1 MKTNKL
7 QLNNMKSFKDYLDT
21 VNQAIAAI
29 PYPKE
34 PRQLYEPI
42 AYHMAL
48 GGKRVR
54 PVLTLMACE
63 AMGGN
68 MERALDAALGL
79 ELFHNFTLLHDDV
92 MDNADVRR
100 GKPTVHFQWNDNT
113 AILSGDTML
122 TIATQYI
129 ARTANWQVMD
139 LFNKTAIEIYEG
151 QQWDMDY
158 EHRIDVSVD
167 EYINMIRLKTSVL
180 LGCALKMGALIAD
193 ASAEDADKLY
203 EAGVNMGLAFQL
215 RDDMLDVWGNP
226 ETFGKEIGGDIMN
239 NKKTYL
245 LINAIR
251 LAQGDDADELRH
263 WLNDP
268 YATRDNKV
276 AGVTALYERLGVREM
291 IEEAIAHYNDLA
303 IAAFNQ
309 VNISDEDKQAFVQ
322 LANKLAGR
330 LF

>member
-1 MKTNKL
+1 MKEF
-7 QLNNMKSFKDYLDT
+7 QYYLNL
-21 VNQAIAAI
+21 VNQAIASI
-29 PYPKE
+29 PYPKAPE
-34 PRQLYEPI
+34 QLYEPI

-54 PVLTLMACE
+54 PVLLLMACE
-63 AMGGN
+63 AMGGQVDQ
-68 MERALDAALGL
+68 ALEAAVGL
-79 ELFHNFTLLHDDV
+79 EMFHNFTLLHDDV

-100 GKPTVHFQWNDNT
+100 GKTTVHRRWNDNT

-129 ARTANWQVMD
+129 ARTMNWPVMD

-158 EHRIDVSVD
+158 EYRNDVTVD

-180 LGCALKMGALIAD
+180 LGCALKMGALLAD
-193 ASAEDADKLY
+193 ADAKDAEMLY

-215 RDDMLDVWGNP
+215 RDDVLDVWGDP
-226 ETFGKEIGGDIMN
+226 KTFGKEIGGDIMN
-239 NKKTYL
+239 NKKTFL
-245 LINAIR
+245 LINAMR

-268 YATRDNKV
+268 YATRDDKV
-276 AGVTALYERLGVREM
+276 AGMTRLYERLGVRQLA
-291 IEEAIAHYNDLA
+291 EEAITRYNDLA
-303 IAAFNQ
+303 VNAFNQ
-309 VNISDEDKQAFVQ
+309 VGMADEDKQAFVSM
-322 LANKLAGR
+322 ANRLAGR
-330 LF
+330 NY

>member
-1 MKTNKL
+1 
-7 QLNNMKSFKDYLDT
+7 MKSFKEYLDT

-54 PVLTLMACE
+54 PVLALMACE
-63 AMGGN
+63 SMGGN

-203 EAGVNMGLAFQL
+203 AAGVNMGLAFQL

-309 VNISDEDKQAFVQ
+309 VNISDEDKQAFVA
-322 LANKLAGR
+322 LSNRLAGR
-330 LF
+330 QF

>member
-1 MKTNKL
+1 
-7 QLNNMKSFKDYLDT
+7 MKSFKEYLDT

-139 LFNKTAIEIYEG
+139 LFNRTAIEIYEG

-180 LGCALKMGALIAD
+180 LGCALKMGALIAG
-193 ASAEDADKLY
+193 ASTEDADKLY

-291 IEEAIAHYNDLA
+291 IEEAITHYNDLA

-309 VNISDEDKQAFVQ
+309 VNISNEDKQAFVA
-322 LANKLAGR
+322 LSNRLAGR
-330 LF
+330 QF

>member
-1 MKTNKL
+1 MKTF
-7 QLNNMKSFKDYLDT
+7 QEYLDA

-29 PYPKE
+29 PYPAS
-34 PRQLYEPI
+34 PDQLYEPI

-54 PVLTLMACE
+54 PVLTLMACD
-63 AMGGN
+63 AMGGDS
-68 MERALDAALGL
+68 ALAIDAALGL
-79 ELFHNFTLLHDDV
+79 EMFHNFTLLHDDV

-100 GKPTVHFQWNDNT
+100 GKPTVHCRWNDNT

-158 EHRIDVSVD
+158 ENRNDVSVD

-180 LGCALKMGALIAD
+180 LGCALKTGALIAD
-193 ASAEDADKLY
+193 ADEQQANLIY

-215 RDDMLDVWGNP
+215 RDDVLDVWGNP

-239 NKKTYL
+239 NKKTFL
-245 LINAIR
+245 LINTMQ

-263 WLNDP
+263 WLNDQ
-268 YATRDNKV
+268 YAIRDDKV
-276 AGVTALYERLGVREM
+276 RGVTSLYERLGVRQLAED
-291 IEEAIAHYNDLA
+291 AITHFNDRA
-303 IAAFNQ
+303 VAAFSQ
-309 VNISDEDKQAFVQ
+309 LKISDDDKSAFIA
-322 LANKLAGR
+322 LANRLSGR
-330 LF
+330 NY

>member
-1 MKTNKL
+1 MKTF
-7 QLNNMKSFKDYLDT
+7 QEYLET
-21 VNQAIAAI
+21 VNQAIATI
-29 PYPKE
+29 PYPAAPSK
-34 PRQLYEPI
+34 LYEPI
-42 AYHMAL
+42 SYHMAL

-63 AMGGN
+63 AMGG
-68 MERALDAALGL
+68 ELSQALDAAVGL
-79 ELFHNFTLLHDDV
+79 EMFHNFTLLHDDV

-100 GKPTVHFQWNDNT
+100 GKTTVHRRWNANT

-158 EHRIDVSVD
+158 EHRVDVTVE

-180 LGCALKMGALIAD
+180 LGCALKTGALIAD
-193 ASAEDADKLY
+193 ADEQQADLLY
-203 EAGVNMGLAFQL
+203 DAGVNMGLAFQL
-215 RDDMLDVWGNP
+215 RDDVLDVWGDP
-226 ETFGKEIGGDIMN
+226 ATFGKEIGGDIMN
-239 NKKTYL
+239 NKKTFL

-276 AGVTALYERLGVREM
+276 AGVTALYERLGVRDLAED
-291 IEEAIAHYNDLA
+291 AIASYNDLA
-303 IAAFNQ
+303 VAAFNQ
-309 VNISDEDKQAFVQ
+309 VKMSDEDKQAFIQ

-330 LF
+330 QF

>member
-1 MKTNKL
+1 MKTF
-7 QLNNMKSFKDYLDT
+7 QEYLDA

-29 PYPKE
+29 PYPAS
-34 PRQLYEPI
+34 PDQLYEPI

-54 PVLTLMACE
+54 PVLTLMACD
-63 AMGGN
+63 AMGGDS
-68 MERALDAALGL
+68 ALAIDAALGL
-79 ELFHNFTLLHDDV
+79 EMFHNFTLLHDDV

-100 GKPTVHFQWNDNT
+100 GKPTVHCRWNDNT

-122 TIATQYI
+122 TIATQYV

-158 EHRIDVSVD
+158 ENRNDVSFD

-180 LGCALKMGALIAD
+180 LGCALKTGALIAD
-193 ASAEDADKLY
+193 ADEQQANLIY

-215 RDDMLDVWGNP
+215 RDDVLDVWGNP

-239 NKKTYL
+239 NKKTFL
-245 LINAIR
+245 LINTMQ

-263 WLNDP
+263 WLNDQ
-268 YATRDNKV
+268 YAIRDDKV
-276 AGVTALYERLGVREM
+276 RGVTSLYERLGVRQLAED
-291 IEEAIAHYNDLA
+291 AITHYNDRA
-303 IAAFNQ
+303 VAAFNQ
-309 VNISDEDKQAFVQ
+309 LKISDDDKSAFIA
-322 LANKLAGR
+322 LANRLSGR
-330 LF
+330 KY

>member
-1 MKTNKL
+1 MKIF
-7 QLNNMKSFKDYLDT
+7 QEYLDM
-21 VNQAIAAI
+21 VNRAIASI
-29 PYPKE
+29 PYPQQ
-34 PRQLYEPI
+34 PAQLYEPI

-54 PVLTLMACE
+54 PVLALMACD
-63 AMGGN
+63 AMGGDVN
-68 MERALDAALGL
+68 MSLDAAVGL
-79 ELFHNFTLLHDDV
+79 EMFHNFTLLHDDV

-100 GKPTVHFQWNDNT
+100 GKPTVHRRWNDNT

-139 LFNKTAIEIYEG
+139 LFNRTAIEIYEG

-158 EHRIDVSVD
+158 ENRNDVTVE

-180 LGCALKMGALIAD
+180 LGCALKTGALVAD
-193 ASAEDADKLY
+193 ADIQQADLLY

-215 RDDMLDVWGNP
+215 RDDVLDVWGDP
-226 ETFGKEIGGDIMN
+226 KTFGKEIGGDIMN
-239 NKKTYL
+239 NKKTFL
-245 LINAIR
+245 LINAMQ

-268 YATRDNKV
+268 NATRDNKV
-276 AGVTALYERLGVREM
+276 AGVTALYERLGVRQLAED
-291 IEEAIAHYNDLA
+291 AIARYNDLA
-303 IAAFNQ
+303 VTAFNQ
-309 VNISDEDKQAFVQ
+309 VKMSDEDKQIFIQ
-322 LANKLAGR
+322 LANRLAGR
-330 LF
+330 NY